1 MAKPFEVTDQT
12 FQQEVLNSDKPVL
25 VDFWAEWCMPCH
37 AIAPYV
43 EAIANEYES
52 TLRVAK
58 LDIDANMATATQY
71 QVWSIPTLIL
81 FKNGQPVERVMGAM
95 PKQRILNYIAPHL
108 NGG

>member
-1 MAKPFEVTDQT
+1 MAKPFEVTDKT
-12 FQQEVLNSDKPVL
+12 FKEQVLDAEKPVL

-43 EAIANEYES
+43 DAIAGEYEGK
-52 TLRVAK
+52 LMVAK

-95 PKQRILNYIAPHL
+95 PKQRILNYITPHL